1 MLFDVNLEE
10 IKGYDVKTAVYSQ
23 DVVEGDDDS
32 EKDVICV
39 GNVTVTDDSGEA
51 FSEHISYTDHSVFN

>member
-32 EKDVICV
+32 ENDVICV
-39 GNVTVTDDSGEA
+39 GNATVTDDSGES